1 VFIIVVLKPNS
12 RVNFGQNLS
21 HKLGESTR
29 VNLGQCK
36 DKNIYF
42 IVIKLD
48 LVFDLGKTSVTGF
61 EG

>member
-1 VFIIVVLKPNS
+1 MFIIILLKPNS

-42 IVIKLD
+42 IVLKLD
-48 LVFDLGKTSVTGF
+48 SVVDLGKTRVTGY